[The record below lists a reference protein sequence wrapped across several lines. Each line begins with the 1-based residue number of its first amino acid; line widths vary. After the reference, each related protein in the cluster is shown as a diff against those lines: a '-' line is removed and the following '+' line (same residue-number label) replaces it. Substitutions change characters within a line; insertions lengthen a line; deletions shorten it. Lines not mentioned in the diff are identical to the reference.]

1 MRHHSS
7 IKKFGR
13 EKNQRKA
20 LMASLMRNM
29 IRDTKLKTTL
39 IKAKALRPM
48 IEKMVTKAKVDSLA
62 SRRLLTSRLR
72 NNHEIENLF
81 TKVATKYKT
90 RNGGYTRIIKLPN
103 RKLDGAKMA
112 IIEFV

>member
-20 LMASLMRNM
+20 LMASLMRNL
-29 IRDTKLKTTL
+29 IRDNKVKTTL

-48 IEKMVTKAKVDSLA
+48 IEKMVTKAKTDSLA
-62 SRRLLTSRLR
+62 SRRLVTSRLR
-72 NNHEIENLF
+72 NNHETDNLF
-81 TKVATKYKT
+81 AKVAPKYAT

-103 RKLDGAKMA
+103 RKLDGAPMA

>member
-20 LMASLMRNM
+20 LMASLMRNL
-29 IRDTKLKTTL
+29 IRDNKVKTTL

-48 IEKMVTKAKVDSLA
+48 IEKMVTKAKTDSLA
-62 SRRLLTSRLR
+62 SRRLVTSRLR
-72 NNHEIENLF
+72 NDHETDNLF
-81 TKVATKYKT
+81 SKVAPKYKT

-103 RKLDGAKMA
+103 RKLDGAPMA